1 MRRILPLLEK
11 PGRYLGAE
19 HGAVIKNPAEVEVRA
34 ALAFPDLFEIGMSYL
49 GSVILADCI
58 NKTPEFWA
66 ERAFAP
72 TKATAEIMREKGIL
86 LGTHESGTPLKDM
99 DLVGFSLTHELCYTN
114 VLFMLDLAGIPL
126 WTKDRSDTFP
136 LIVAGGGCTFNAEP
150 VADFFDC
157 MVLGDGEDILPRM
170 LGIIRDAKAS
180 EAAKHEVLLQ
190 LKDLPGVYVP
200 SFFEDMG
207 PGKALKPLI
216 PGYARVEKAIL
227 PDLDA
232 SPLPTERPVPFSESV
247 HDRLTVEI
255 ARGCTRGCRFCQAG
269 MIYRPVRERS
279 NASVLEGIEKGL
291 DATGYEEVSFLSLST
306 GDYSALEG
314 LFEGVMPACK
324 ARQTSVSLPS
334 LRVGSVSPEIMKSLS
349 GLRRTG
355 VTLAP
360 EAGSQRLRDVI
371 NKGVDEESLLRHVA
385 ALKNHGW
392 RSVKLYFMMGL
403 PTESDEDLA
412 AIIDLARRVRDVP
425 GAVGK
430 DFQVTAS
437 VSPFVPKPHTPF
449 QWEAAIDMDEI
460 RRRVGVLLDK
470 VRGQKRITLKW
481 HMPEMSR
488 LENVFSRGD
497 RALAPAVAE
506 AYTRGALFCSWK
518 DQLDLALWEDIFKD
532 LGIDSASYLRERCE
546 DELLPWDHLT
556 SGVSKNYLQTE
567 RRRAL
572 RGAISRDCRY
582 HVCRACG
589 VCNMDGRP
597 CELVKQ
603 AETMD
608 IRPRLVHE
616 QPDRKEFV
624 EEVDEQVGKRRVKPG
639 KPDLGPLAEKAMHLR
654 IRHKKIGQA
663 VWLSQTELTKTL
675 ERAMRRA
682 EIPVSFSQGYHPMP
696 RLSFGRALP
705 VGVAGLDEWFTLYLY
720 KPMHPELVAESLG
733 RQMPRGLRIMAVDTL
748 SMSKKQPDT
757 LAEDFYLHFGTEAR
771 KQQARAAAFLE
782 QDELHYTWTSKKGE
796 KTVDVRP
803 LVAHAEAWGRGILLR
818 SDMRRGYLGPMK
830 LIAALFPD
838 YDPMQ
843 LHIIKLRQHEEF
855 PEEDLQTSLGPH
867 PLQRRKRRKRREA
880 ERGAAITAL

>member
-1 MRRILPLLEK
+1 MRKILPLLEK
-11 PGRYLGAE
+11 PSRYLGRE
-19 HGAVIKNPAEVEVRA
+19 HGTVKKNPADVSVRA

-49 GSVILADCI
+49 GSVILAECI
-58 NKTPEFWA
+58 NETPEFLA

-72 TKATAEIMREKGIL
+72 TQKTAEVMREKGIL

-126 WTKDRSDTFP
+126 WAKDRDVKFP
-136 LIVAGGGCTFNAEP
+136 LVVAGGGCTFNAEP

-157 MVLGDGEDILPRM
+157 MVLGDGEKVLPRM
-170 LGIIRDAKAS
+170 LHILREAKNPGIS
-180 EAAKHEVLLQ
+180 KHDVLLK

-207 PGKALKPLI
+207 PGKALKPLV
-216 PGYARVEKAIL
+216 PGYERVEKAIL

-232 SPLPTERPVPFSESV
+232 SPLPVNRPVPFAESV
-247 HDRLTVEI
+247 HDRLAVEI

-279 NASVLEGIEKGL
+279 SEAVLEGIEKGM
-291 DATGYEEVSFLSLST
+291 DATGYEEVSFMSLST

-334 LRVGSVSPEIMKSLS
+334 LRVGSVSAEVMKTLS

-371 NKGVDEESLLRHVA
+371 NKGVDEESLLKHVA

-403 PTESDEDLA
+403 PTETDEDLEA
-412 AIIDLARRVRDVP
+412 VIELARKVRDVP

-449 QWEAAIDMDEI
+449 QWERAIDMDEI

-470 VRGQKRITLKW
+470 VRGQKRISLKW

-506 AYTRGALFCSWK
+506 AYKRGALFCSWK
-518 DQLDLALWEDIFKD
+518 DQLDLAQWEEVFTD
-532 LGIDSASYLRERCE
+532 LGIDSAAYLRERSE
-546 DELLPWDHLT
+546 DEVLPWDHLT
-556 SGVSKNYLQTE
+556 SGVSKKYFLTE

-572 RGAISRDCRY
+572 RGAISQDCRY
-582 HVCRACG
+582 HVCRGCG

-597 CELVKQ
+597 CELSKQ
-603 AETMD
+603 AESMD
-608 IRPRLVHE
+608 IRPRVVHE
-616 QPDRKEFV
+616 RPDRKEFV
-624 EEVDEQVGKRRVKPG
+624 ETVDEGVGKKRVKPG
-639 KPDLGPLAEKAMHLR
+639 KPDLGPLAEKALHLR

-705 VGVAGLDEWFTLYLY
+705 VGVAGLDEWFNIYLCR
-720 KPMHPELVAESLG
+720 PVHPELVAESLQ
-733 RQMPRGLRIMAVDTL
+733 RQMPAGLEILGVETL
-748 SMSKKQPDT
+748 PMSKKQPET
-757 LAEDFYLHFGTEAR
+757 LAEDYFVLFGPDAEE
-771 KQQARAAAFLE
+771 QQPRLAEFMALE
-782 QDELHYTWTSKKGE
+782 SLPYTWETKKGE

-803 LVAHAEAWGRGILLR
+803 LIAQAEAWGRGVLLR
-818 SDMRRGYLGPMK
+818 TDLTKGYLGPVK
-830 LIAALFPD
+830 LVAAIFPD
-838 YDPMQ
+838 AGPEH
-843 LHIIKLRQHEEF
+843 LRIVKLKQHELSARS
-855 PEEDLQTSLGPH
+855 PLVHSLGPH
-867 PLQRRKRRKRREA
+867 RRRG
-880 ERGAAITAL
+880 ERPSILERAS